1 MYYRC
6 EGILTDVDFCVLSD
20 DLDHD
25 VSFVYTVLHRTISY
39 IKEELNL
46 AVSRIHYFS
55 DGCAAQY
62 KNCKHSINLCHHFHD
77 FSIECTWNFFA
88 TSHGKSPCDGIGGT
102 VKRLTSQASLQ
113 CLTKFF
119 QQRKC
124 SCFARGKLR
133 ESSLHTSLQ
142 MKLTPVERNW
152 PLGSH

>member
-25 VSFVYTVLHRTISY
+25 VSFVYTVLRRTISY

-62 KNCKHSINLCHHFHD
+62 KNCKHSTNLCHRFHD

-102 VKRLTSQASLQ
+102 VKKLTSQASLQ
-113 CLTKFF
+113 RPTSDQILSAKEMFLFCKGKIEGIKFAYIP
-119 QQRKC
+119 
-124 SCFARGKLR
+124 SN
-133 ESSLHTSLQ
+133 EIDTS
-142 MKLTPVERNW
+142 RA
-152 PLGSH
+152 

>member
-62 KNCKHSINLCHHFHD
+62 KNCKYSINLYHRFHD
-77 FSIECTWNFFA
+77 FSIECTWDFFA

-102 VKRLTSQASLQ
+102 VKKLTSQASLQ
-113 CLTKFF
+113 RLTSDQILSAKEMFMFCKGKIEGIKF
-119 QQRKC
+119 
-124 SCFARGKLR
+124 AYIPLN
-133 ESSLHTSLQ
+133 EIDTSR
-142 MKLTPVERNW
+142 V
-152 PLGSH
+152 